1 MFSRDS
7 SRSGVVCGLP
17 KLNSGAGS
25 KGSIRYEIKHVAK
38 HDYPERPLGAE
49 ESLHPPL
56 SSFFAT
62 YTETAG
68 CIPILPILERDC
80 CLAIT
85 NLFVFKRMHTLLSF
99 FAVNQNST
107 PLFSSNSE
115 LFAQN
120 TRGWTGVF
128 AFQTRVSFWDCSFR
142 PIAANLPQCNNGPGV
157 GRRPGNISALPGV

>member
-1 MFSRDS
+1 MRFA
-7 SRSGVVCGLP
+7 

-38 HDYPERPLGAE
+38 HAYPERPLGAE

-80 CLAIT
+80 CFAIT

>member
-38 HDYPERPLGAE
+38 HAYPERPLGAE

-99 FAVNQNST
+99 LQSTKTQLLCSQAIPNSLCKT
-107 PLFSSNSE
+107 TGGGVGSS
-115 LFAQN
+115 
-120 TRGWTGVF
+120 

>member
-1 MFSRDS
+1 MRFA
-7 SRSGVVCGLP
+7 

-38 HDYPERPLGAE
+38 HAYPERPLGAE

-115 LFAQN
+115 LFVQN
-120 TRGWTGVF
+120 NRGWSGVF
-128 AFQTRVSFWDCSFR
+128 CVSNKSFILGLFLSSHCS
-142 PIAANLPQCNNGPGV
+142 
-157 GRRPGNISALPGV
+157 